1 MLLKC
6 NHCENT
12 LGKPVYTPLNSN
24 RNSQVYIC
32 EICGLCQ
39 TKQNVNPK
47 LGSGS
52 LTSDAGYGNV
62 RRAKGVRLDTQK
74 INLRKILSN
83 LPRNAK
89 VLDVGSSRG
98 QFLKWCEENFKNLK
112 FYGIEPDERFAETN
126 LGESTIVEVARLL
139 DSKIVKETK
148 FDFIFCNHTLEHFDD
163 AKLNLEL
170 LRNIIREDGILW
182 IDVPNLEG
190 IKDPMGVEEFFLD
203 KHTFHF
209 EPNTLKNM
217 LKTVGFQI
225 VENYSDFLN
234 LAISLRPATPQKSFK
249 YSASHTF
256 EDFVAYKNLLE
267 HNRANMSKVARKI
280 EAIPNVGIYGAGRI
294 LDALVRHGKFNHQE
308 FEIADRYLW
317 ESAETIG
324 INIQDPS
331 FVNWAS
337 FDTVVILARSSQ
349 EQIKDWLRSKNVSNF
364 VTLDQ
369 LW

>member
-1 MLLKC
+1 MQIMC
-6 NHCENT
+6 NHCENI
-12 LGKPVYTPLNSN
+12 LGNPVYTPLNSN
-24 RNSQVYIC
+24 RNSKVYVC
-32 EICGLCQ
+32 ETCGLCQ
-39 TKQNVNPK
+39 TKQDVNPK

-74 INLRKILSN
+74 NNLHKILSN
-83 LPRNAK
+83 LPRDAK

-98 QFLKWCEENFKNLK
+98 QFLKWCGENFKHLK
-112 FYGIEPDERFAETN
+112 FYGVEPDARFAETN
-126 LGESTIVEVARLL
+126 LGNSTIVEVAKLI
-139 DSKIVKETK
+139 DSRIVKETK

-163 AKLNLEL
+163 AKLNLGL

-190 IKDPMGVEEFFLD
+190 IKDPMSVEEFFLD

-217 LKTVGFQI
+217 LKSVGFQI
-225 VENYSDFLN
+225 VQNYSDFLN
-234 LAISLRPATPQKSFK
+234 LAVRLRPATPEKS
-249 YSASHTF
+249 YENAASLTSK
-256 EDFVAYKNLLE
+256 DFVTYKNLLV

-294 LDALVRHGKFNHQE
+294 LDALVKHGQFNHQE
-308 FEIADRYLW
+308 FKIADRYLW

-324 INIQDPS
+324 INIQDPTS
-331 FVNWAS
+331 VDWAS
-337 FDTVVILARSSQ
+337 FNTVVILARSSQ
-349 EQIKDWLRSKNVSNF
+349 DQIKEWLRSKNVNNF